1 MDPALKQRLLG
12 AAVLIALAVV
22 FVPMFF
28 PGAPPET
35 ESTAVSLD
43 IPAEPGSELKSQV
56 FELDLPGQPS
66 HTQTSAPA
74 LNLPEPIDQQ
84 VQPPAAVSSLP
95 SSETSVAE
103 IPAESPKPDLK
114 AADTEESAVSTG
126 TAAAP
131 RFAISLGVFAK
142 VSNADARLA
151 KAKLLGYPAYME
163 TVQVDG
169 KSAHGVRVGPFDG
182 RASAEAARLRLKAE
196 MPGDKP
202 SLVAL
207 GGNRSEDAPASAVA
221 SNAAGGWAVQL
232 AASRSRAD
240 ALKLRDEARKAGFEA
255 FVDDTQDSNGTW
267 WRVRVG
273 PRTQRAD
280 AEKLKQAV
288 KQKLGKDGLV
298 VAHP

>member
-28 PGAPPET
+28 PGAPPKP
-35 ESTAVSLD
+35 ESDNVSLE

-56 FELDLPGQPS
+56 FQLDVPAQS
-66 HTQTSAPA
+66 DAQSAQSAPTA
-74 LNLPEPIDQQ
+74 AASAPVPVPTQAQ
-84 VQPPAAVSSLP
+84 APAVSQSAAVP
-95 SSETSVAE
+95 ETAAA
-103 IPAESPKPDLK
+103 PAEAENKP
-114 AADTEESAVSTG
+114 ATPVG
-126 TAAAP
+126 TAAAT
-131 RFAISLGVFAK
+131 RFAISLGVFANTG
-142 VSNADARLA
+142 NADSRLA

-163 TVQVDG
+163 TVQISG
-169 KSAHGVRVGPFDG
+169 KPAHAVRVGPFDG
-182 RASAEAARLRLKAE
+182 RAAAEAARLRLKAE

-207 GGNRSEDAPASAVA
+207 GGSSSKDAPASAVA
-221 SNAAGGWAVQL
+221 DNAAGGWAVQL
-232 AASRSRAD
+232 AASRSRDD
-240 ALKLRDEARKAGFEA
+240 AMRLRDTVRKAGFEA
-255 FVDDTQDSNGTW
+255 FVDDTRDSEGTW

-280 AEKLKQAV
+280 AEALKKAI
-288 KQKLGKDGLV
+288 KRKLGRDGLV

>member
-35 ESTAVSLD
+35 ESAAVSLD
-43 IPAEPGSELKSQV
+43 IPAEPGTELKSRV
-56 FELDLPGQPS
+56 FELDVPGQPARS
-66 HTQTSAPA
+66 KTSAPA
-74 LNLPEPIDQQ
+74 SALPEPIDEAA
-84 VQPPAAVSSLP
+84 QPPAAAQSSPTPGVSGT
-95 SSETSVAE
+95 ETKAD
-103 IPAESPKPDLK
+103 APKPDAN
-114 AADTEESAVSTG
+114 AADTEKPAVPVG

-142 VSNADARLA
+142 VGNADARLA

-207 GGNRSEDAPASAVA
+207 GGTRSKDAPASAVA

-273 PRTQRAD
+273 PRAQRAD

-288 KQKLGKDGLV
+288 KQKLGRDGLV